1 MAKKQQDL
9 QQEQQESQAQ
19 QAPEVDNTP
28 ELPLKNYVK
37 KNYRSVMYN
46 DCVIRL
52 KAGQELNDPFLFETL
67 KAQGIEFVNNLAD
80 CEFD

>member
-1 MAKKQQDL
+1 MAKKQQEQ
-9 QQEQQESQAQ
+9 QQEQQEQQVQ
-19 QAPEVDNTP
+19 QAPEVLQKP

-37 KNYRSVMYN
+37 RNYRSIMHN

-67 KAQGIEFVNNLAD
+67 KAQGIEFANNLAD